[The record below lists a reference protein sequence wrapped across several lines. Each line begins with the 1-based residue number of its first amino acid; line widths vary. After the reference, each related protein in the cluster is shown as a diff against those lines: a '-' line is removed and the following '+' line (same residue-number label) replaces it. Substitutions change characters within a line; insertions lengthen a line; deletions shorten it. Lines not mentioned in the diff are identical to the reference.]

1 MNINATDDKKRR
13 IQLQVFRTS
22 NNKLCN
28 IVVLNKSGWLAEINL
43 TQKSVDKLVSELT
56 GAMLRLKNGDKP

>member
-13 IQLQVFRTS
+13 LQLKVFRTFD
-22 NNKLCN
+22 NPWCT

-43 TQKSVDKLVSELT
+43 SKKSVSNLVSELT
-56 GAMLRLKNGDKP
+56 GVKLRLEEEVK